1 MISLQTFIAEK
12 TFKNCLMNASGVK
25 CMTDEELQ
33 ELARSEAGTWI
44 TKSCTLVPQDG
55 NPSPRYADLKMGS
68 INSMGLP
75 NLGFDF
81 YLNYALKQHDTG
93 NDSLFFSVAGL
104 KLEDNLQMLK
114 RIQDSDFQGFT
125 ELNLSCPNLPGK
137 PQTGY
142 DFDRTNEVLDKIF
155 NFYQKPLGIKL
166 PPYFDMIHFETVAN
180 ILNQYPLRF
189 ITCINSVGNALY
201 IEDETVVI
209 KPKGGFG
216 GLGGAYVKPTAL
228 ANVRMFYKLLKKEIA
243 VIGCGGVETGRD
255 VFEHILCGASMV
267 QIATQLMKEDTPVFF
282 RLIAELKEIMNIKG
296 YQNISDFRGKLKE
309 L

>member
-1 MISLQTFIAEK
+1 MISLQTSLAGK
-12 TFKNCLMNASGVK
+12 TFKNCLMNASGAK
-25 CMTDEELQ
+25 CMTTEELQ
-33 ELARSEAGTWI
+33 NLSQSEAGTWI
-44 TKSCTLVPQDG
+44 TKSCTLLPQEG
-55 NPSPRYADLKMGS
+55 NPSPRYAELKLGS

-81 YLNYALKQHDTG
+81 YLQYALEQHKEG
-93 NDSLFFSVAGL
+93 NDNLFFSVAGL
-104 KLEDNLQMLK
+104 SLEDNLYML
-114 RIQDSDFQGFT
+114 RHIQDSDFKGFV

-137 PQTGY
+137 PQTAY
-142 DFDRTNEVLDKIF
+142 DFERTNEVLDKIF
-155 NFYQKPLGIKL
+155 SFYQKPLGIKL
-166 PPYFDMIHFETVAN
+166 PPYFDIIHFETVAK
-180 ILNQYPLRF
+180 ILNQYPLQF
-189 ITCINSVGNALY
+189 ITCINSIGNALY
-201 IEDETVVI
+201 IEDEAAVI

-267 QIATQLMKEDTPVFF
+267 QVATQLMKEGMPVFS
-282 RLIAELKEIMNIKG
+282 RLISELKEIMNAKG
-296 YQNISDFRGKLKE
+296 YQNIDDFKGKLRE